1 MTNSEAAAHFASM
14 PPNERAMVLLI
25 NGDTATAEQWSLDWP
40 GTNMEELDPDD
51 IDAGSEKLATV
62 FWTW

>member
-1 MTNSEAAAHFASM
+1 M